1 MKLTVHA
8 GRYLLGAALL
18 LGLLGLAV
26 IVRPIREL
34 RIRVN
39 DLDFLP
45 ADNSVLI
52 TDQIVRE
59 RFGSDERLI
68 IAFEGR
74 RRDLEDPEFRSDLDF
89 FLKQLARS
97 QNIDQLLFDRLFRH
111 RFVPRDIPAEPW
123 FLHPPDGPWI
133 ERALAVT
140 AGTGQLAAGR
150 SGRTVLL
157 ETPALSASGVASIER
172 RVREAFAELDARKP
186 GEYQVRLL
194 GRYVVLNGLG
204 QAIFEDL
211 TRLLPW
217 SFLII
222 GLLFWWLFRSW
233 VLVGLAVFQSGVTV
247 LLTLAI
253 QARLGHPLSLMTAMI
268 PVLITV
274 LGIADEIHFFDTFLT
289 LRAGRPERPA
299 SALAWETLR
308 RLFFP
313 CTAITLTTVIGF
325 ASFWATEA
333 PALQV
338 FGLMAGIGLAVS
350 WLISVTLVP
359 AVLALVPIRV
369 GTRAVR
375 RPRRLW
381 VSGRLLHPGLLVGLS
396 VVLIPGILRLRIDDG
411 WTRNFRA
418 SHPIVEDVRWFEKE
432 SVGLYQLDLVLER
445 RDGRR
450 WTEPA
455 ELVALERMQR
465 EIDELPEVTASLSL
479 PDLLRDRAWEL
490 GAPAGPRPPLP
501 ATRPDAERLLATY
514 ALFNESVFVRMFLDR
529 PETSTRLIFAMAS
542 DDYQTATRVRQG
554 VDRAVAGAFP
564 AAEVSAQVGGSA
576 ERGRVLIGSIVDNQR
591 TSVLLSLSI
600 SLLILGIASGRW
612 GRALRCI
619 AGNAWALLLVLGTA
633 GWLGLDM
640 GVATSSFLALGVG
653 VGLDYGIHLA
663 FHPEG
668 SEADH
673 AAVISR
679 VAANVLVVSAGL
691 IVLMW
696 SENPTIAHLGFLIV
710 ASLIASGY
718 TAAVV
723 SGWRQPRASSKPWAA
738 RAAGN
743 QDPAEKPGRAEN
755 RVGRLGE
762 AGHQEQAPGKDEE
775 AAAEDDLIPAQARI
789 GVIPDPLVAE
799 RRVAPE
805 AVEEVG
811 ANLSQQQ
818 RHAEGDQQQANEAE
832 EDGTG
837 VHGQNS
843 TPGGRL
849 DSPGTAPIHSR
860 AR

>member
-1 MKLTVHA
+1 MKLTVRA
-8 GRYLLGAALL
+8 GRCLLGAALL
-18 LGLLGLAV
+18 LCMLGLAV
-26 IVRPIREL
+26 AARPILDL

-45 ADNSVLI
+45 ARSPVLAA
-52 TDQIVRE
+52 DQAVRE

-68 IAFEGR
+68 IAFEGLG
-74 RRDLEDPEFRSDLDF
+74 RDLKNPEFRSDLDF
-89 FLKQLARS
+89 FLKQLTRS
-97 QNIDQLLFDRLFRH
+97 PNIDQLLFDRLFRH
-111 RFVPRDIPAEPW
+111 RFVPRDIPAEPY
-123 FLHPPDGPWI
+123 FLHLPDVFWI

-140 AGTGQLAAGR
+140 AGTGQLATGR

-186 GEYQVRLL
+186 GDYQVRLL

-204 QAIFEDL
+204 QAIFDDL

-289 LRAGRPERPA
+289 LRAERPERPA
-299 SALAWETLR
+299 STQAWETLR

-369 GTRAVR
+369 GPRADGR
-375 RPRRLW
+375 SRRLR
-381 VSGRLLHPGLLVGLS
+381 VPNRLLHPGLLVALS

-432 SVGLYQLDLVLER
+432 SVGLYQLDLLLER
-445 RDGRR
+445 KDGRR

-455 ELVALERMQR
+455 GLAALDGLQQ
-465 EIDELPEVTASLSL
+465 EIDGMAEVTASLSL
-479 PDLLRDRAWEL
+479 ADLLRDRAWEL
-490 GAPAGPRPPLP
+490 GDPAAPRPPLP
-501 ATRPDAERLLATY
+501 ATQTEAEQLLTTY
-514 ALFNESVFVRMFLDR
+514 ALFNESVFPRMFLDR
-529 PETSTRLIFAMAS
+529 PATSTRLIFAMAS
-542 DDYQTATRVRQG
+542 DDYQTAVRVRQG
-554 VDRAVAGAFP
+554 VDRAVARAFP
-564 AAEVSAQVGGSA
+564 AAEVTALVGGSA
-576 ERGRVLIGSIVDNQR
+576 ERGRVLIESIVDNQR
-591 TSVLLSLSI
+591 TSVLLSLGI
-600 SLLILGIASGRW
+600 SLLILGLASGRW

-619 AGNAWALLLVLGTA
+619 AGNAWALLLVLGAA

-663 FHPEG
+663 FRPEG
-668 SEADH
+668 SASDH

-696 SENPTIAHLGFLIV
+696 SENLTIAHLGFLIV

-723 SGWRQPRASSKPWAA
+723 SVWQ
-738 RAAGN
+738 
-743 QDPAEKPGRAEN
+743 GRRN
-755 RVGRLGE
+755 
-762 AGHQEQAPGKDEE
+762 
-775 AAAEDDLIPAQARI
+775 PAQ
-789 GVIPDPLVAE
+789 E
-799 RRVAPE
+799 R
-805 AVEEVG
+805 
-811 ANLSQQQ
+811 
-818 RHAEGDQQQANEAE
+818 
-832 EDGTG
+832 GT
-837 VHGQNS
+837 
-843 TPGGRL
+843 L
-849 DSPGTAPIHSR
+849 DSPGTPPIHSR